1 MLQGQDL
8 IAKVR
13 SMSKSAK
20 NEVVRECGYFS
31 VNNGKERLNYTSFY
45 EALLEAKG
53 IDLTADKSTGRKLS
67 HQTKLQ
73 ADGKLIVGSAY
84 MKEMN
89 LDPATTFNIEV
100 GRRKVVLTAVPAE

>member
-1 MLQGQDL
+1 
-8 IAKVR
+8 
-13 SMSKSAK
+13 MSKASRP
-20 NEVVRECGYFS
+20 ELVRECGYFS

-45 EALLEAKG
+45 EALLQAKG
-53 IDLTADKSTGRKLS
+53 IGLAADKNGQRKLS

-100 GRRKVVLTAVPAE
+100 GRRKVVLTAVTAE